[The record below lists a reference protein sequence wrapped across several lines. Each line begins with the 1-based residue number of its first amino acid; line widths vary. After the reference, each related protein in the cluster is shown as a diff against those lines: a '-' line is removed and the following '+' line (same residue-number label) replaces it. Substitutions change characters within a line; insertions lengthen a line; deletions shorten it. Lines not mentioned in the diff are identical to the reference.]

1 MLIPLQDGSDG
12 LKKLLYYEQL
22 LHERN
27 DSSISILGELLIGQ
41 DSQFNTIIIGIMIR
55 EIFGVESML
64 GELFIYIL
72 AVSIA
77 SALSFLLFL
86 YAQFRL
92 KDAPGAHPYM
102 LATLFSAIFT
112 FSYAFELSSTSL
124 ETMTF
129 WLNIEYL
136 VLPFIPVFILLMCLE
151 YTGLRLKQWK
161 RLLLFIV
168 PIITI
173 FIHETNELHRLY
185 YTSIQVNH
193 DSPFPTLKLEHG
205 PWFYVH
211 SLFLFMC
218 LMISV
223 IVLLSQ
229 LKKAASFRF
238 RMQILLMTAG
248 ILAPIIANY
257 YYVNGLSPH
266 GIDLGPVS
274 MSMSFLFHG
283 AALVSYQMFNV
294 TPIARDTVFEK
305 MKNGVI
311 VLNQNG
317 IIVDYND
324 MMRTIIPALNS
335 QSIGKSIVDVV
346 SKTGP
351 LAEIFMLERECD
363 YEIPSDEEKAYFQ
376 IQFSTVKNKN
386 NYDIGKIITFVDV
399 TEKVDLQNRL
409 KTLASIDG
417 LTQVYNRTFFMHESQ
432 RIIDSL
438 NGRNVS
444 IIMFDIDHFK
454 KINDTFG
461 HEAGDKVLT
470 RIASTAKESLR
481 INDIMG
487 RYGGEEFII
496 CLPDTSL
503 TEAYELA
510 QSIRVKISQ
519 AGTTYLKE
527 DIYVT
532 SSFGISSA
540 LIRKED
546 SHHTLE
552 ILIREADQALYES
565 KRKGRNYVALYEKV

>member
-1 MLIPLQDGSDG
+1 MLD
-12 LKKLLYYEQL
+12 
-22 LHERN
+22 
-27 DSSISILGELLIGQ
+27 
-41 DSQFNTIIIGIMIR
+41 
-55 EIFGVESML
+55 
-64 GELFIYIL
+64 ELFVYIL

-77 SALSFLLFL
+77 SILSFLLFL

-102 LATLFSAIFT
+102 LATLFSAVFT
-112 FSYAFELSSTSL
+112 FSYALELSSTSL
-124 ETMTF
+124 ERMIF

-136 VLPFIPVFILLMCLE
+136 VLPFIPVFIFLMCLE
-151 YTGLRLKQWK
+151 YTGLKLKQRK

-173 FIHETNELHRLY
+173 FIHGTNELHRLY
-185 YTSIQVNH
+185 YTSIQLNN
-193 DSPFPTLKLEHG
+193 DGPFPTLKLEHG

-218 LMISV
+218 LMMSV

-238 RMQILLMTAG
+238 RMQIILMTAG
-248 ILAPIIANY
+248 ILTPIIANY

-274 MSMSFLFHG
+274 MSISFLFHG

-317 IIVDYND
+317 MIVDYND
-324 MMRTIIPALNS
+324 AMLAIIPALNS
-335 QSIGKSIVDVV
+335 QSIGKSIVDAVG
-346 SKTGP
+346 KTGP

-363 YEIPSDEEKAYFQ
+363 YEICRDEERVYFQ
-376 IQFSTVKNKN
+376 IQFSTVTNKN
-386 NYDIGKIITFVDV
+386 NYEIGKIITFVDV
-399 TEKVDLQNRL
+399 TEKVDLQKKL

-417 LTQVYNRTFFMHESQ
+417 LSQVYNRTFFMQESE
-432 RIIDSL
+432 RVIGSL
-438 NGRNVS
+438 NGRDVS

-470 RIASTAKESLR
+470 HIASTAKESLR
-481 INDIMG
+481 TNDIMG

-510 QSIRVKISQ
+510 QSIRVRISQ
-519 AGTTYLKE
+519 HSTTYYNDE
-527 DIYVT
+527 IYVT

-546 SHHTLE
+546 SHNTLE
-552 ILIREADQALYES
+552 VLIREADQALYES
-565 KRKGRNYVALYEKV
+565 KSKGRNYVAIYEDI